1 MVSFSL
7 PGLLQVSTSMMDPPG
22 LRNHLLMLADTES
35 EKTKWVVALNELHRI
50 LKRNKLPNRAV
61 FKPKE
66 VMDNS
71 ITLIKTAGSGAV
83 IDTDRLAIGTE
94 EGLLCI
100 DLDREGGANSF
111 ATFQSDC
118 FFFPFLLIPF
128 LFSLSWNRNRSGGR
142 EQTHLPN

>member
-1 MVSFSL
+1 
-7 PGLLQVSTSMMDPPG
+7 MDPPG

-100 DLDREGGANSF
+100 DLDREGMIVTELKLHERLHERTCSRFGSK
-111 ATFQSDC
+111 
-118 FFFPFLLIPF
+118 
-128 LFSLSWNRNRSGGR
+128 
-142 EQTHLPN
+142 

>member
-1 MVSFSL
+1 
-7 PGLLQVSTSMMDPPG
+7 MMDLPG

-71 ITLIKTAGSGAV
+71 ITLIKIAGSGAA
-83 IDTDRLAIGTE
+83 IDTDRLTIGAE
-94 EGLLCI
+94 EGLLYI
-100 DLDREGGANSF
+100 DLDREGEFICDVNFRLYVSR
-111 ATFQSDC
+111 SSRIC
-118 FFFPFLLIPF
+118 SVLLIPIF
-128 LFSLSWNRNRSGGR
+128 VSGCSLLLNRNRSGRR